1 VPQVR
6 RLNLGLGVELSFHG
20 VCHRTF
26 ATQTIVYLLSPPL
39 PRCAIPHTDGLTL
52 ELEADHV
59 VRESHMKKTLLLAAV
74 LLSGAILAQAGNKPQ
89 TGTIIS
95 ENSVACGSRVE
106 KKQTVDVLCQEYVV
120 RTAGTD
126 YHIRQLKAADR
137 ALISVNTPIEFTVDK
152 DKMKF
157 KANGKSYE
165 YLIVS
170 EAAVAA
176 DAAKP

>member
-1 VPQVR
+1 
-6 RLNLGLGVELSFHG
+6 
-20 VCHRTF
+20 
-26 ATQTIVYLLSPPL
+26 
-39 PRCAIPHTDGLTL
+39 
-52 ELEADHV
+52 
-59 VRESHMKKTLLLAAV
+59 MKKPFTLAAV
-74 LLSGAILAQAGNKPQ
+74 LLFGATLVQADNKHQ

-95 ENSVACGSRVE
+95 ENSVACGSTVE
-106 KKQTVDVLCQEYVV
+106 KGKKNKQMTVEGLCQEYVV

-126 YHIRQLKAADR
+126 YHIRQMKPSEK
-137 ALISVNTPIEFTVDK
+137 ALIPVNTPVEFTLDK

-176 DAAKP
+176 DATKP